1 MPHQLQRDGQ
11 EKCNRIRFILLG
23 KVVLRVA
30 GATLFRAEGGPEG
43 HLRPMAGEAGGPI
56 APGMR

>member
-1 MPHQLQRDGQ
+1 MG
-11 EKCNRIRFILLG
+11 RFILLG

-43 HLRPMAGEAGGPI
+43 HLRPMAGKAGGPI

>member
-1 MPHQLQRDGQ
+1 MPPTTKGWTG
-11 EKCNRIRFILLG
+11 KCNRIRFILLG

-30 GATLFRAEGGPEG
+30 SATLFRAEGGPEG